1 VWDCSSIGNHR
12 RMGRNHK
19 GVTLKHA
26 TMVSGPDLDRAL
38 AEMKER
44 GIKVL
49 TWERVGMQYYF
60 KVMKPKEMENEDE
73 GQQ

>member
-1 VWDCSSIGNHR
+1 
-12 RMGRNHK
+12 M
-19 GVTLKHA
+19 KHA
-26 TMVSGPDLDRAL
+26 TMVSGPNLDRAL
-38 AEMKER
+38 KEMKER

-60 KVMKPKEMENEDE
+60 KVMKPKEMENDDE